1 MGELTYDQL
10 SDRLARGKLGGSYFL
25 KSEDPFL
32 RDEAIAAIVEAHLE
46 GGSPDFDLDQI
57 SGDDADS
64 SGLASLLQ
72 TPPMISRYRVV
83 VIRAAQGL
91 MPAAR
96 SVVEEAVRHPVDGR
110 VLVVAAEIPR
120 GSKAKFYTTLGQNCT
135 TLALAIPR
143 VSELPGW
150 LARRAEAVH
159 GVDLEMPAA
168 QLLVAGIGARLGVL
182 AQELEKVVTFV
193 EPEKKIGVEQVRVS
207 VGALPQVDRWQW
219 IDKVAERRI
228 GAALAEL
235 SDLLDSG
242 ESVVGLIGALS
253 EALVRVGLALDGES
267 VLVQVLKRDGSYGYL
282 KWKVRVYAQQARRW
296 TEPEIEAALGELL
309 RADRLIKSG
318 GLSDRAAL
326 EEALLRIGAG
336 GDSGTRQPA
345 VAGAGR
351 RGKTGGI

>member
-10 SDRLARGKLGGSYFL
+10 GDRLAQGKLGGSYFL
-25 KSEDPFL
+25 KTEDPFL
-32 RDEAIAAIVEAHLE
+32 RDEAIAAIVEAHLL

-57 SGDDADS
+57 AGDDADPS
-64 SGLASLLQ
+64 TLASLLQ
-72 TPPMISRYRVV
+72 TPPMISSHRVV

-91 MPAAR
+91 TPSAR
-96 SVVEEAVRHPVDGR
+96 AVVEEAVCHPVDGR
-110 VLVVAAEIPR
+110 VLVVAAEIPK
-120 GSKAKFYTTLGQNCT
+120 GSKAKFYATLARNCL
-135 TLALAIPR
+135 TLALAAPR

-150 LARRAEAVH
+150 LARRAEVVH

-168 QLLVAGIGARLGVL
+168 QLLAAGIGTRLGVL
-182 AQELEKVVTFV
+182 AQELEKVVTFIA
-193 EPEKKIGVEQVRVS
+193 PGTRIGVEEVRAS
-207 VGALPQVDRWQW
+207 VGALPQVDRWEW
-219 IDKVAERRI
+219 IDRVANRELS
-228 GAALAEL
+228 AAVGEL

-267 VLVQVLKRDGSYGYL
+267 ALVKVLKRDGSYGYL
-282 KWKVRVYAQQARRW
+282 RWKVRFYAQQARRW
-296 TEPEIEAALGELL
+296 TQAEIEAALGELL

-336 GDSGTRQPA
+336 DDSGERLA
-345 VAGAGR
+345 AAGGGR
-351 RGKTGGI
+351 RERG